1 MFSHARPASENKRL
15 HRSLS
20 CHAQTCMVM
29 YAPCMLE
36 LAAHIH
42 TRHELFQKEKLNKWK
57 MRQVSQETVEHLES

>member
-42 TRHELFQKEKLNKWK
+42 TRHELFQKEKI
-57 MRQVSQETVEHLES
+57 E